1 MCLPFQSQTNML
13 KLHLM
18 VAIRETS
25 GSHEDEKYNNS
36 RVMTYSSAVCSVLIH
51 LVVSWCIPQH
61 CVGNGM
67 HRLILVS
74 DCLQLCCE
82 LISLSHVPAM
92 PQNQGG
98 AQVIFSYVRSEFFT
112 NNSGELPLY
121 PHHVWSWHN
130 TPTPNIAAV
139 KIQLKTHL
147 YYICV
152 ITPWHHKWPRMCC
165 MMTYK
170 TMNHVVIMIIVR

>member
-18 VAIRETS
+18 VTIRETS

-74 DCLQLCCE
+74 PTVLWTYQLVSCASNVSKPRWSTSHLFLRKVRIFHKQLRGTPPLSPSCLIVTQYSHPKYCSCQNTIKNTFVSHLFHS
-82 LISLSHVPAM
+82 SLTSQM
-92 PQNQGG
+92 
-98 AQVIFSYVRSEFFT
+98 
-112 NNSGELPLY
+112 
-121 PHHVWSWHN
+121 
-130 TPTPNIAAV
+130 TPNVLHDDI
-139 KIQLKTHL
+139 
-147 YYICV
+147 
-152 ITPWHHKWPRMCC
+152 
-165 MMTYK
+165 
-170 TMNHVVIMIIVR
+170 